1 MNLLYTKHT
10 AVERFVKE
18 RRKIDLV
25 RPSFFREH
33 LIGLPRGSTII
44 GNLPVPTAALICAAG
59 HHYQHVMIPRARHGG
74 TELPALRAYAWLAEF
89 HVEEID

>member
-1 MNLLYTKHT
+1 MNLLYTKHP
-10 AVERFVKE
+10 AVERFVRE
-18 RRKIDLV
+18 RRKIDIV

-33 LIGLPRGSTII
+33 LATVPRGSLFI

-74 TELPALRAYAWLAEF
+74 TELSALRAHAWLAEF
-89 HVEEID
+89 HVAEID